1 MKNNIR
7 KVLSVVLGCFSLV
20 GCSSIEKPNI
30 PQDYADQLASIE
42 GGTVENVNF
51 NTKDQY
57 YTNFTDANDTALNN
71 LLLTVAQ
78 KASNGQIKNGVY
90 EVRLENYDASNES
103 TYYYTTNDV
112 TLATGYAS
120 GKITLNPEYIT
131 SSGTSG
137 GSSSSTDS
145 SSDDSSSD

>member
-78 KASNGQIKNGVY
+78 KSF
-90 EVRLENYDASNES
+90 
-103 TYYYTTNDV
+103 
-112 TLATGYAS
+112 
-120 GKITLNPEYIT
+120 
-131 SSGTSG
+131 
-137 GSSSSTDS
+137 
-145 SSDDSSSD
+145 

>member
-1 MKNNIR
+1 M
-7 KVLSVVLGCFSLV
+7 LLLGRLF
-20 GCSSIEKPNI
+20 IYRKPNI

-78 KASNGQIKNGVY
+78 KLLMVKSRIEK
-90 EVRLENYDASNES
+90 
-103 TYYYTTNDV
+103 
-112 TLATGYAS
+112 
-120 GKITLNPEYIT
+120 T
-131 SSGTSG
+131 SLKY
-137 GSSSSTDS
+137 
-145 SSDDSSSD
+145 